1 MGPTGAGKTTLAL
14 AIINRRTYQLVVATK
29 PQDPLISELT
39 GDLGYKLVREWPPPP
54 PQEVPE
60 FRRVCYWP
68 PIERVEDVANQKV
81 AIGNMLQSLYVT
93 GGWTVYLDE
102 VRYVTQYLKLAPAVE
117 LLWQQGRSLNLSI
130 MAATQRPRHIPLSA
144 YSQATHLF
152 LWRDNDEENI
162 RRLSGLGAADKVTV
176 QFAVMNLA
184 KHEVLY
190 VNTRTGELY
199 VTKVA

>member
-1 MGPTGAGKTTLAL
+1 
-14 AIINRRTYQLVVATK
+14 
-29 PQDPLISELT
+29 
-39 GDLGYKLVREWPPPP
+39 
-54 PQEVPE
+54 
-60 FRRVCYWP
+60 
-68 PIERVEDVANQKV
+68 VEDVANQKV